1 MTGQTISTAVAQR
14 DSSPTALVRKY
25 RTDFAT
31 VLPSHI
37 KADTWLRVAQSAI
50 RGNKQLEQAAKSNP
64 ASLLKALLEA
74 ARKGLEPG
82 TEQFYLVPRK
92 VKGRPEVLGITGYQ
106 GEVELMYRA
115 GAVSSVKVEVVREH
129 DRFDYNPGEHDRPV
143 HGVDWRSP
151 RGDLVLAYAY
161 AVMRDGATSK
171 VVVLSGDDIA
181 LIKSKA
187 DGADSQYSPWQWNP
201 ASMWLKSAA
210 HQLAKW
216 VPTSAEYVRLPEVP
230 VESLPPLDQVPDAPA
245 RPAEDIVDAELVE
258 EWPDEPADVEAAAG
272 GER

>member
-1 MTGQTISTAVAQR
+1 MTTQTVTSAVAQQR
-14 DSSPTALVRKY
+14 DSSPAALVRKY

-37 KADTWLRVAQSAI
+37 KPETWLRIATGALRRSP
-50 RGNKQLEQAAKSNP
+50 QLANAAEKNP
-64 ASLLKALLEA
+64 TSLLVALLDA

-82 TEQFYLVPRK
+82 TEQYYLVPRK
-92 VKGRPEVLGITGYQ
+92 TKRGPEVLGITGYQ

-129 DRFDYNPGEHDRPV
+129 DTFAYNPGEHDRPV
-143 HGVDWRSP
+143 HEINWRAN

-161 AVMRDGATSK
+161 AKMRDGATSN
-171 VVVLSGDDIA
+171 VSVLSAEDIA
-181 LIKSKA
+181 VILSKA
-187 DGADSQYSPWQWNP
+187 EGADSPFSPWQWNP
-201 ASMWLKSAA
+201 KAMWLKSAA

-216 VPTSAEYVRLPEVP
+216 VPTSAERVWQPDGPPPETPPAAPVTLPT
-230 VESLPPLDQVPDAPA
+230 
-245 RPAEDIVDAELVE
+245 AEDVVDAEVVE
-258 EWPDEPADVEAAAG
+258 DWPTAPADTAD